1 MKFSENKYMSVQIYT
16 RTTPCRNLSEL
27 SSHVLGITIVIP
39 KTWLES
45 FLVHILGIAIAIR
58 KPDLGP
64 VSGTE
69 NAAISGDFVN
79 LPVKNGVG

>member
-1 MKFSENKYMSVQIYT
+1 MHT
-16 RTTPCRNLSEL
+16 CTTPCRNLSELSSYVLGITKL